1 MTGIQAVV
9 FVNAISHVGAT
20 LRYRRYSP
28 GPVTAVLLN
37 LPFSLVFFRR
47 MLASDHLS
55 WGGLLMAVALARGA
69 LEAGRALVPSTR
81 RQH

>member
-1 MTGIQAVV
+1 
-9 FVNAISHVGAT
+9 
-20 LRYRRYSP
+20 
-28 GPVTAVLLN
+28 VTAVLLN

-55 WGGLLMAVALARGA
+55 WGGLLMAVARAPVLMVARARGA
-69 LEAGRALVPSTR
+69 LEAGRAIVPSTC